1 MFQITVKGTT
11 KPSEEAEVNHLY
23 SAEDDKQFVL
33 NGGNKISVR
42 TGVSVDVPSGF
53 VGLIFAAMPDLTVV
67 PKMIP
72 PGLVGEIVLT
82 VVNDSSI
89 AKWIQPGE
97 LLADITIA
105 KVAEKSNAK
114 RKQTGRT
121 KGRTSE
127 GDSEQS
133 DEGSSAAS

>member
-1 MFQITVKGTT
+1 
-11 KPSEEAEVNHLY
+11 
-23 SAEDDKQFVL
+23 
-33 NGGNKISVR
+33 
-42 TGVSVDVPSGF
+42 
-53 VGLIFAAMPDLTVV
+53 MPDLTVV

-89 AKWIQPGE
+89 AKWIEPGE

-105 KVAEKSNAK
+105 KVAEKSNAT
-114 RKQTGRT
+114 RKQTRRA

-133 DEGSSAAS
+133 DEGSSATS